1 MFAVITHYTAA
12 IKSEG
17 EMTSDALRR
26 IEDSAISEIVEFQ
39 ESAGLGSI
47 RRTGE
52 RMAETA
58 SEVRGVGS
66 TALRRMPCFIKAN
79 GNIS

>member
-17 EMTSDALRR
+17 EMASDALRR
-26 IEDSAISEIVEFQ
+26 IEDSASSEIAEFQ
-39 ESAGLGSI
+39 ESAGLESI

-52 RMAETA
+52 KIAETA
-58 SEVRGVGS
+58 SEVRGS
-66 TALRRMPCFIKAN
+66 ALQLCAVCHVL
-79 GNIS
+79 

>member
-17 EMTSDALRR
+17 EMASDALRR
-26 IEDSAISEIVEFQ
+26 IEDSASSEIVEFQ
-39 ESAGLGSI
+39 ESAGLESI

-58 SEVRGVGS
+58 CVVRGGRLYS
-66 TALRRMPCFIKAN
+66 FAPYAMFYR
-79 GNIS
+79 G